1 MIYEETTSPNQNGP
15 NVKTIQVPDPPMC
28 HSTGVSGTDSNLDCA
43 ATLSQLNANDIR
55 IEVYNHVRQAMAFE
69 QNPVVNIVGAAGIAR
84 PTPRADSLSVG
95 RGLGRAAEIPKIVPS
110 ATCR

>member
-28 HSTGVSGTDSNLDCA
+28 HSTGVSGTDSDLDCT

-69 QNPVVNIVGAAGIAR
+69 QNPAVNIVGAAGHHQ
-84 PTPRADSLSVG
+84 
-95 RGLGRAAEIPKIVPS
+95 IPQRDAIPNHLVLVNG
-110 ATCR
+110 TLV

>member
-28 HSTGVSGTDSNLDCA
+28 HSTGVSGTDSDLDCT

-69 QNPVVNIVGAAGIAR
+69 QNPAVPERLLPPSHTEARAGNCGGHPGGA
-84 PTPRADSLSVG
+84 SLEDDG
-95 RGLGRAAEIPKIVPS
+95 RLVR
-110 ATCR
+110 

>member
-1 MIYEETTSPNQNGP
+1 MASHTTPMIYEETTSPNQNGP

-28 HSTGVSGTDSNLDCA
+28 HSTGVSGTDSDLDCT

-69 QNPVVNIVGAAGIAR
+69 QNPAVNIVGAAGHHR
-84 PTPRADSLSVG
+84 
-95 RGLGRAAEIPKIVPS
+95 IPQRDAIPNHLVLVNG
-110 ATCR
+110 TLV